1 MKLEE
6 MTVKDYI
13 ELLASDAP
21 APGGGSASA
30 LSRAQGAGLVTMAA
44 GLTVGKKK
52 YLDVSEKCSQLIKKS
67 MPNVEALKNQI
78 DRDTEAFNIVSGAFK
93 MPKETDEQKKA
104 RSAEIQRGTLI
115 STQVPFETMQMGLKG
130 LKDAL
135 ELTEGFNVS
144 AASDLGVAS
153 LQLLACV
160 KGAWLN
166 VLINIGSLKDKQAA
180 ERYRTEGLEI
190 VSESEKLAAEIYD
203 RIEKIIC
210 Q

>member
-30 LSRAQGAGLVTMAA
+30 LSGAQGAGLVTMAA

-52 YLDVSEKCSQLIKKS
+52 YLDVSEKCSQLIKKG

-104 RSAEIQRGTLI
+104 ARPRYKEAPLYLPRCPLRPCRWALRGLRTRWSL
-115 STQVPFETMQMGLKG
+115 PKG
-130 LKDAL
+130 LM
-135 ELTEGFNVS
+135 
-144 AASDLGVAS
+144 
-153 LQLLACV
+153 
-160 KGAWLN
+160 
-166 VLINIGSLKDKQAA
+166 
-180 ERYRTEGLEI
+180 
-190 VSESEKLAAEIYD
+190 
-203 RIEKIIC
+203 
-210 Q
+210 

>member
-21 APGGGSASA
+21 HPAAAAHRLFRA
-30 LSRAQGAGLVTMAA
+30 LRGPVGYHGSRAYCREE
-44 GLTVGKKK
+44 K

-115 STQVPFETMQMGLKG
+115 STQVPFETMQMGFKG

>member
-1 MKLEE
+1 
-6 MTVKDYI
+6 
-13 ELLASDAP
+13 
-21 APGGGSASA
+21 
-30 LSRAQGAGLVTMAA
+30 
-44 GLTVGKKK
+44 
-52 YLDVSEKCSQLIKKS
+52 
-67 MPNVEALKNQI
+67 
-78 DRDTEAFNIVSGAFK
+78 
-93 MPKETDEQKKA
+93 
-104 RSAEIQRGTLI
+104 
-115 STQVPFETMQMGLKG
+115 MQMGLKG